1 MLEIK
6 NIENGDKD
14 FWFLLNKHLSE
25 EEFNRKLKDK
35 EGYVLVLDKVPIGIL
50 RYNLFRDNIPFC
62 KMIYIWQDFQRKG
75 YGKILLN
82 FWEEKMKN

>member
-1 MLEIK
+1 
-6 NIENGDKD
+6 
-14 FWFLLNKHLSE
+14 
-25 EEFNRKLKDK
+25 
-35 EGYVLVLDKVPIGIL
+35 LVLDKVPIGIL